1 MKSLTMQEYISLYKI
16 IEIKMPPAGGDS
28 ENKIRRI
35 TIKYA
40 KLNLTKAC

>member
-1 MKSLTMQEYISLYKI
+1 
-16 IEIKMPPAGGDS
+16 MPPAGGDS

-40 KLNLTKAC
+40 KLNLTKAYQHKN